1 MAGSQGNVAG
11 SAEREGRLQR
21 ARSAAREF
29 CHHFGFPQEY
39 IDRLSASPIQE
50 PLIIERNGSPV
61 EVFRWLGHGR
71 GATYVQ
77 VELSTK
83 TDDVT
88 VYGAFKDREYGPW
101 KP

>member
-1 MAGSQGNVAG
+1 MEGSREDAAG
-11 SAEREGRLQR
+11 SAEHESRLQR
-21 ARSAAREF
+21 ARSVAREF
-29 CHHFGFPQEY
+29 CRHFGYPQEY
-39 IDRLSASPIQE
+39 LDRLNADPIQK
-50 PLIIERNGSPV
+50 PLIIERNGSSV
-61 EVFRWLGHGR
+61 EIYRWLGHGR

-88 VYGAFKDREYGPW
+88 VYGAFQDREYGPW